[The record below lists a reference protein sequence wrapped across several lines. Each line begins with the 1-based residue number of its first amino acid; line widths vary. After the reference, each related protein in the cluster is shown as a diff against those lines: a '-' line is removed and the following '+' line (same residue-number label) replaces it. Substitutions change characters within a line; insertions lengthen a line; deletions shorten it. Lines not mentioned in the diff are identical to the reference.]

1 MINSHLAVNST
12 ETCRKVCFAAAV
24 TGYQL
29 KTNKYLEKPRKVKKN
44 FVFIFR
50 NFKFVN
56 FLQISFELPKFP
68 PNFLQIRISLYF
80 PPTS

>member
-50 NFKFVN
+50 NFEFVN

-68 PNFLQIRISLYF
+68 PNFLQIRISL
-80 PPTS
+80 